1 VGHRRAPHHH
11 ALTGE
16 LTADCIADRWP
27 HLFHM
32 AEAGSWDSIQ
42 RNGLRSTTALLDLFE
57 ISGDER
63 EALEARHRAESVRIM
78 HPVHGIAWIRDNR
91 PITPSVLRSRLVGM
105 NESDWYRT
113 LNRRVFFWLTERRL
127 DKIRHAKANRNRAHE
142 ILVIDT
148 AEFLTR
154 HASRVELSPFNSGSA
169 FPADTTPRGVGTFA
183 AIPDYPWEQRRR
195 TAPSEPIVEL
205 TVDYAVGDIADLIV
219 DVVETPAST

>member
-1 VGHRRAPHHH
+1 M
-11 ALTGE
+11 TDE
-16 LTADCIADRWP
+16 LTADYIADRWP
-27 HLFHM
+27 RLFHM
-32 AEAGSWDSIQ
+32 AEAGSWESIQ

-78 HPVHGIAWIRDNR
+78 HPVHGIAWIRDNK
-91 PITPSVLRSRLVGM
+91 PITPSVLGSRLVGM

-127 DKIRHAKANRNRAHE
+127 DKIRLAKANRDRAHE

-148 AEFLTR
+148 AELLAR
-154 HASRVELSPFNSGSA
+154 YASRVELSPFNSGSA
-169 FPADTTPRGVGTFA
+169 FPADRTPRGVGTFT
-183 AIPDYPWEQRRR
+183 AISDYPWEPRRR

-205 TVDYAVGDIADLIV
+205 TVDYMVEGVAQLIV
-219 DVVETPAST
+219 DVVEVPASS